1 MKMNNNTMDKFFIVI
16 HAYNEEENLEKLIA
30 DWYPIVE
37 KCGVDSRLVVIDDG
51 SRDKTYQIIYDLA
64 QTHSQLIPL
73 TKEIGGHG
81 STLIYGY
88 KYAIEN
94 SADYIFQTDSDGQT
108 NPDEFET
115 FWELRNDYD
124 AILGHRSSR
133 GDGVSRAVVEKVV
146 CLLLRIYF
154 GVKVPD
160 ANAPFRLMK
169 ADLVAKYIDRFKP
182 NYNLPN
188 IMLTTFFAYY
198 KEKIKFIE
206 VSFASRQGGVNTIN
220 FKKIFKIGLNAIKD
234 FREFKK
240 ELK

>member
-1 MKMNNNTMDKFFIVI
+1 MEMNHNTMDKLFIVVP
-16 HAYNEEENLEKLIA
+16 AYNEEENLEKLIA

-51 SRDKTYQIIYDLA
+51 SRDKTYQIICDLA

-73 TKEIGGHG
+73 TKENGGHG

-133 GDGVSRAVVEKVV
+133 GDGVSRALVEKVV